1 MKLPCP
7 NSCKKKCYLK
17 YTEEERQT
25 FFESYWKMCDSQKQK
40 QFVANNITVCDKERE
55 RKRGNASQSRNRQST
70 MTYLLGDVAV

>member
-25 FFESYWKMCDSQKQK
+25 FFESYWKTGDSQKQK
-40 QFVANNITVCDKERE
+40 QFVANNITVCDKGRE

-70 MTYLLGDVAV
+70 MTYHLGDVAV